1 MKKELCK
8 IFKDNGSSITNEAN
22 KKSVNYLDLTLDL
35 ETDSFK
41 PYIKPNDNP
50 VYVHMQSDHPP
61 NILKN
66 IPKSVNTRLSSI
78 SSNEEIF
85 EQAKG
90 KYQEALK
97 SSGYNFDLKFQPPD
111 LSKKKNNR
119 GRVITYFN
127 PPYSVSV
134 KTNIGE
140 KFLKLVTKCFPK
152 EHPLSKIIN
161 RNTVKVSYKCMPN
174 LSKAIS
180 RHNQTQLK
188 KEKEEEG
195 IGLGCNCQNHPC
207 PLETQNCQTNQVIY
221 RATVTDEDNKVN
233 TYTGLTRNTFKKRFN
248 GHTYTFNHRDAPSTT
263 LSSHVWN
270 LKDQNKN
277 FEINWKLVDR
287 ATDFNPTTRK
297 CRLCLKEKFYIIF
310 QPEGAS
316 LNKRSELFSAC
327 RHRLRLL
334 LENT

>member
-1 MKKELCK
+1 MFTHVE
-8 IFKDNGSSITNEAN
+8 
-22 KKSVNYLDLTLDL
+22 
-35 ETDSFK
+35 
-41 PYIKPNDNP
+41 
-50 VYVHMQSDHPP
+50 
-61 NILKN
+61 
-66 IPKSVNTRLSSI
+66 RLSVR
-78 SSNEEIF
+78 
-85 EQAKG
+85 ARDV
-90 KYQEALK
+90 A
-97 SSGYNFDLKFQPPD
+97 
-111 LSKKKNNR
+111 
-119 GRVITYFN
+119 
-127 PPYSVSV
+127 
-134 KTNIGE
+134 E
-140 KFLKLVTKCFPK
+140 KCA
-152 EHPLSKIIN
+152 
-161 RNTVKVSYKCMPN
+161 RRKV
-174 LSKAIS
+174 
-180 RHNQTQLK
+180 K
-188 KEKEEEG
+188 KEKEEEV
-195 IGLGCNCQNHPC
+195 IGPGCNCQNHPC

-248 GHTYTFNHRDAPSTT
+248 GHTHTFNHRDAPSTT
-263 LSSHVWN
+263 LSSHVWR